1 MTYTEMKNNGLKL
14 EDGKLKFNGLE
25 FEVLEVDNKLYFP
38 LLKSGMALGYTTS
51 AKGKNYANKERIAK
65 VIKNGNIEVVSFN
78 ESFTQRKT
86 VDTTM
91 FTQGTHNK
99 IDDTMFV
106 EEHQLYMFMIVSR
119 SPKCNDF
126 MIWITNEVLPQIRR
140 TGGYIPV
147 SAEDTEEMI
156 EQRAKEIASKTIAIK
171 DEIIAQL
178 QAENEELQAEVD
190 FHKEDVK
197 DCERLIDVLCDDV
210 KYLFNDTDFGVH
222 SVSDAYTIMSHN
234 VNGSR
239 KFVKWFNEHNEKVD
253 VIDVYVDDN
262 GSRIKNAIDLSDI
275 NIFHDF
281 KDLVFAYQQE
291 QQGFT
296 RTK

>member
-1 MTYTEMKNNGLKL
+1 MTYTEMKN
-14 EDGKLKFNGLE
+14 
-25 FEVLEVDNKLYFP
+25 
-38 LLKSGMALGYTTS
+38 GMALQVINEQEVL
-51 AKGKNYANKERIAK
+51 GKQFRIYGTVQEPLFLASDVKNWIEHTHITKMLASVDEDEKMLCTISTGQVGHGGIRENVEMWFLTEYGLYEVLMQSRKPIAK
-65 VIKNGNIEVVSFN
+65 QFKKEV
-78 ESFTQRKT
+78 K
-86 VDTTM
+86 
-91 FTQGTHNK
+91 
-99 IDDTMFV
+99 
-106 EEHQLYMFMIVSR
+106 MIL
-119 SPKCNDF
+119 K
-126 MIWITNEVLPQIRR
+126 QIRL

-147 SAEDTEEMI
+147 SAEDTDEMI
-156 EQRAKEIASKTIAIK
+156 EQRAKEIASKTVAIK
-171 DEIIAQL
+171 DEIIAEQ
-178 QAENEELQAEVD
+178 QARIDYLEN
-190 FHKEDVK
+190 DVK

-296 RTK
+296 RK

>member
-1 MTYTEMKNNGLKL
+1 MTYTEMKNNEMALQVFDGNSLFDFKGNNV
-14 EDGKLKFNGLE
+14 EVFVVDGKEYFNMTHVGNVLDIKNIRDTTKDYNEFYKVKLTNEILENSIVDFAYNRKLHNTGEMFLTESGLYRVIFRSNKPQALE
-25 FEVLEVDNKLYFP
+25 FQQWV
-38 LLKSGMALGYTTS
+38 
-51 AKGKNYANKERIAK
+51 
-65 VIKNGNIEVVSFN
+65 
-78 ESFTQRKT
+78 FT
-86 VDTTM
+86 
-91 FTQGTHNK
+91 
-99 IDDTMFV
+99 
-106 EEHQLYMFMIVSR
+106 
-119 SPKCNDF
+119 
-126 MIWITNEVLPQIRR
+126 EVLPQIRR
-140 TGGYIPV
+140 TGGYIPI
-147 SAEDTEEMI
+147 SAEDTDEMI
-156 EQRAKEIASKTIAIK
+156 EQRAKEIASKTVAIK

-178 QAENEELQAEVD
+178 QAENEELKAEVD

-253 VIDVYVDDN
+253 VIDVYIDDN

-275 NIFHDF
+275 NVFHDF

-296 RTK
+296 RK

>member
-1 MTYTEMKNNGLKL
+1 MTYTEMKN
-14 EDGKLKFNGLE
+14 
-25 FEVLEVDNKLYFP
+25 
-38 LLKSGMALGYTTS
+38 GMALQVFDGNS
-51 AKGKNYANKERIAK
+51 LFDF
-65 VIKNGNIEVVSFN
+65 NGNNVEVFVVDGKEYFN
-78 ESFTQRKT
+78 MAHVGNVLGIQNIRDTTKDYNEFYKVKLTNEILENSGVDFTYTRKLNNFGESFLTESGLYRVIFRSNKPQALEFQQW
-86 VDTTM
+86 V
-91 FTQGTHNK
+91 FT
-99 IDDTMFV
+99 
-106 EEHQLYMFMIVSR
+106 
-119 SPKCNDF
+119 
-126 MIWITNEVLPQIRR
+126 EVLPQIRR

-147 SAEDTEEMI
+147 SAEDTDEMI
-156 EQRAKEIASKTIAIK
+156 EQRAKEIASKTVAIK
-171 DEIIAQL
+171 DEIIAEQ
-178 QAENEELQAEVD
+178 QARIDYLEN
-190 FHKEDVK
+190 DVK

-239 KFVKWFNEHNEKVD
+239 KFVKWFNEHNEKVE

-296 RTK
+296 RK

>member
-1 MTYTEMKNNGLKL
+1 MTYTEMTNNEMALQVIN
-14 EDGKLKFNGLE
+14 EQ
-25 FEVLEVDNKLYFP
+25 EVLGKQFRIYGTVQEP
-38 LLKSGMALGYTTS
+38 LFLAKDVAEFIEHSKVSMMLKSVDDDEKIKLVCDVNNVYLSLQARNTQEMWFLTEYGLYEVLMQS
-51 AKGKNYANKERIAK
+51 RKPIAK
-65 VIKNGNIEVVSFN
+65 QFKKEV
-78 ESFTQRKT
+78 K
-86 VDTTM
+86 
-91 FTQGTHNK
+91 
-99 IDDTMFV
+99 
-106 EEHQLYMFMIVSR
+106 MIL
-119 SPKCNDF
+119 K
-126 MIWITNEVLPQIRR
+126 QIRL

-147 SAEDTEEMI
+147 SAEDTDEMI
-156 EQRAKEIASKTIAIK
+156 EQRAKEIASKTVAIK
-171 DEIIAQL
+171 DEIIAEQ
-178 QAENEELQAEVD
+178 QARIDYLEN
-190 FHKEDVK
+190 DVK

-239 KFVKWFNEHNEKVD
+239 KFVKWFNEHNEKVE

-275 NIFHDF
+275 NVFHDF

-296 RTK
+296 RK

>member
-1 MTYTEMKNNGLKL
+1 MTYTEMKNNEMTLQVIN
-14 EDGKLKFNGLE
+14 EQ
-25 FEVLEVDNKLYFP
+25 EVLGKQFKIYGTIQEPLFLARDIVQDVLGIQNVSQFLAQNIDEDEKVRVYFKNIGSRSGSEQWFLTEYGLYE
-38 LLKSGMALGYTTS
+38 ALMQS
-51 AKGKNYANKERIAK
+51 RKPIAK
-65 VIKNGNIEVVSFN
+65 QFKKEV
-78 ESFTQRKT
+78 K
-86 VDTTM
+86 
-91 FTQGTHNK
+91 GILK
-99 IDDTMFV
+99 
-106 EEHQLYMFMIVSR
+106 
-119 SPKCNDF
+119 
-126 MIWITNEVLPQIRR
+126 QIRL

-147 SAEDTEEMI
+147 SAEDTDEMI
-156 EQRAKEIASKTIAIK
+156 EQRAKEIASKTVAIK
-171 DEIIAQL
+171 DEIIAEQ
-178 QAENEELQAEVD
+178 QARIDYLEN
-190 FHKEDVK
+190 DVK
-197 DCERLIDVLCDDV
+197 DCERLIGVLCDDV

-222 SVSDAYTIMSHN
+222 SVSDAYEIVSHS

-296 RTK
+296 RK

>member
-1 MTYTEMKNNGLKL
+1 MTYTEMKNEQDLMQVIGQMDFEGITLNFYRSWEQPIFLVQEIAECVDYTKSSDGTYNTTQLLKL
-14 EDGKLKFNGLE
+14 CPFDSMKMTFKIYKSSKTRNMKFVTEQGLYIILGRCNTVKAE
-25 FEVLEVDNKLYFP
+25 PFLLSVSNKL
-38 LLKSGMALGYTTS
+38 T
-51 AKGKNYANKERIAK
+51 
-65 VIKNGNIEVVSFN
+65 
-78 ESFTQRKT
+78 
-86 VDTTM
+86 
-91 FTQGTHNK
+91 
-99 IDDTMFV
+99 
-106 EEHQLYMFMIVSR
+106 
-119 SPKCNDF
+119 
-126 MIWITNEVLPQIRR
+126 QIRK

-178 QAENEELQAEVD
+178 QAENENLQAEVD

-222 SVSDAYTIMSHN
+222 SISDAYTIMSHN

-239 KFVKWFNEHNEKVD
+239 KFVKWFNERNEKVE

-275 NIFHDF
+275 NVFHDF

-296 RTK
+296 RK

>member
-1 MTYTEMKNNGLKL
+1 MTYTEMKNNEMALQVINEQEVLGKQFRIYGTVQEPLFLAKDVAEFIDYSFKDSRKVHRDVSAMLKMVDDDEKVKRTLKL
-14 EDGKLKFNGLE
+14 GGEDCSYGGIRENVEMWFLTEYGLY
-25 FEVLEVDNKLYFP
+25 EVLMQSRKP
-38 LLKSGMALGYTTS
+38 
-51 AKGKNYANKERIAK
+51 IAK
-65 VIKNGNIEVVSFN
+65 QFKKEV
-78 ESFTQRKT
+78 K
-86 VDTTM
+86 
-91 FTQGTHNK
+91 GILK
-99 IDDTMFV
+99 
-106 EEHQLYMFMIVSR
+106 
-119 SPKCNDF
+119 
-126 MIWITNEVLPQIRR
+126 QIRL

-147 SAEDTEEMI
+147 SAEDTDEMI
-156 EQRAKEIASKTIAIK
+156 EQRAKEIASKTVAIK
-171 DEIIAQL
+171 DEIIAEQ
-178 QAENEELQAEVD
+178 QARIDYLEN
-190 FHKEDVK
+190 DVK

-239 KFVKWFNEHNEKVD
+239 KFVKWFNEHNEKVE

-275 NIFHDF
+275 NVFHDF

-296 RTK
+296 RK

>member
-1 MTYTEMKNNGLKL
+1 MTYTEMKNNEMALQGLNGNSL
-14 EDGKLKFNGLE
+14 FDFNGNNVEVFVVNDKEYFNMTHVGNVLGIKNVHTSTVDFDEFYKVKLTNEILENSVLRTTYSRRLNSVGEMFLTESGVYRLIFKSRKAEALE
-25 FEVLEVDNKLYFP
+25 FQKWV
-38 LLKSGMALGYTTS
+38 
-51 AKGKNYANKERIAK
+51 
-65 VIKNGNIEVVSFN
+65 
-78 ESFTQRKT
+78 FT
-86 VDTTM
+86 
-91 FTQGTHNK
+91 
-99 IDDTMFV
+99 
-106 EEHQLYMFMIVSR
+106 
-119 SPKCNDF
+119 
-126 MIWITNEVLPQIRR
+126 EVLPQIRR

-147 SAEDTEEMI
+147 SAEDTDEMI
-156 EQRAKEIASKTIAIK
+156 EQRAKEIASKTVAIK

-178 QAENEELQAEVD
+178 QAENEELKAEVD

-296 RTK
+296 RK

>member
-1 MTYTEMKNNGLKL
+1 MTYTEMKN
-14 EDGKLKFNGLE
+14 
-25 FEVLEVDNKLYFP
+25 
-38 LLKSGMALGYTTS
+38 GMALQVINEQEVLGKQFRIYGTVQEPLFLAQDVAIWIDNKNVSQMLKVVDDDEKALYTMYRVDGSTHKAWYLTEYGLYEVLMQS
-51 AKGKNYANKERIAK
+51 RKPIAK
-65 VIKNGNIEVVSFN
+65 QFKKEV
-78 ESFTQRKT
+78 K
-86 VDTTM
+86 
-91 FTQGTHNK
+91 GILK
-99 IDDTMFV
+99 
-106 EEHQLYMFMIVSR
+106 
-119 SPKCNDF
+119 
-126 MIWITNEVLPQIRR
+126 QIRL

-147 SAEDTEEMI
+147 SAEDTDEMI
-156 EQRAKEIASKTIAIK
+156 EQRAKEIASKTVAIK
-171 DEIIAQL
+171 DEIIAEQ
-178 QAENEELQAEVD
+178 QARIDYLEN
-190 FHKEDVK
+190 DVK

-239 KFVKWFNEHNEKVD
+239 KFVKWFNEHNEKVE

-296 RTK
+296 RK